1 LRKFKRKKGG
11 FKKTKKKDR
20 GVEEIDELKSIQNV
34 IVILIEIF
42 ILKTTMYYSGHGILA
57 NIFLTFLKKNDVN
70 QSLVSLINDN
80 Y

>member
-1 LRKFKRKKGG
+1 MMANFFCWPLY
-11 FKKTKKKDR
+11 
-20 GVEEIDELKSIQNV
+20 
-34 IVILIEIF
+34 
-42 ILKTTMYYSGHGILA
+42 YYSGHGILA